1 MKKSS
6 LFFIIGIALFAAAD
20 QLQFEGAIPADVNT
34 AAMTA
39 EYYRIYRMVAPRQRP
54 DPAPLRIVYYTKKS
68 DENFDNVL
76 PEWGG
81 GGAIGG
87 NLIVVP
93 TAFKPFL
100 EQSFNQV
107 TRHEL
112 VHAVLARAY
121 PGVAIPRWFHEGVA
135 MTLSGELG
143 FQENVVVSAAIFTG
157 SLMSL
162 ASIDSVNSFGRN
174 RADLAYCQSHLA
186 VLFLIDQ
193 FGMEVVPDL
202 LIMARKTGSFW
213 NGIHAALSL
222 SPPEFE
228 GFYRKDISSRYQLAF
243 VFADYYVFWVAI
255 ALLFLVAAGVAI
267 VRKQK
272 KLAQMARDE
281 KAEDDE
287 AEQALAPVE
296 LLQAAPAVSA
306 PPPDS
311 PADYGDQPDEQID
324 MGEEKYPDEDEEDE
338 DYDED
343 DDDYILG
350 DGVELE
356 DEEDDDD
363 ELEDEDEEGFGE
375 DEGDEDYDGKKS

>member
-1 MKKSS
+1 
-6 LFFIIGIALFAAAD
+6 
-20 QLQFEGAIPADVNT
+20 
-34 AAMTA
+34 
-39 EYYRIYRMVAPRQRP
+39 MVAPRQRP

-87 NLIVVP
+87 NLIVIP

-100 EQSFNQV
+100 EQSFGQI
-107 TRHEL
+107 TLHEL

-162 ASIDSVNSFGRN
+162 ASIDSVNSYGRN

-193 FGMEVVPDL
+193 YGMEVVPDL

-213 NGIHAALSL
+213 NGVHAALSL
-222 SPPEFE
+222 TPPEFE
-228 GFYRKDISSRYQLAF
+228 GLYRKDISSRFQLAF

-272 KLAQMARDE
+272 KLAQMAREE
-281 KAEDDE
+281 KEDDD
-287 AEQALAPVE
+287 AEQALSPVE
-296 LLQAAPAVSA
+296 PPPAAHAVSA

-311 PADYGDQPDEQID
+311 PADYGDQPDEQVD
-324 MGEEKYPDEDEEDE
+324 MGEEMFPDEDEEEDE

-356 DEEDDDD
+356 DEEDDD
-363 ELEDEDEEGFGE
+363 EFKNEDEEGFEE
-375 DEGDEDYDGKKS
+375 DEGEEGEDKKS

>member
-1 MKKSS
+1 MKN
-6 LFFIIGIALFAAAD
+6 FIISLLIIISFLFAA
-20 QLQFEGAIPADVNT
+20 QLQFEGAIPPDINT
-34 AAMTA
+34 ATMTA

-87 NLIVVP
+87 NLIVIP
-93 TAFKPFL
+93 TAIRPFL
-100 EQSFNQV
+100 EQSFGQV

-121 PGVAIPRWFHEGVA
+121 PGLEIPRWFHEGVA
-135 MTLSGELG
+135 MTLSGEIG

-162 ASIDSVNSFGRN
+162 ASIDSVNNFGRN

-193 FGMEVVPDL
+193 YGIDIVPDL

-213 NGIHAALSL
+213 NGVHAVLSL
-222 SPPEFE
+222 MPPEFE
-228 GFYRKDISSRYQLAF
+228 GLYRKDISSRFQLAF

-272 KLAQMARDE
+272 KLAQMAREE
-281 KAEDDE
+281 KEDDD
-287 AEQALAPVE
+287 AEQSLAPAE
-296 LLQAAPAVSA
+296 PLQAAPAFCA
-306 PPPDS
+306 PPPV
-311 PADYGDQPDEQID
+311 PPFEPGDQPDDQIY
-324 MGEEKYPDEDEEDE
+324 MGEEKYPEEDEEE
-338 DYDED
+338 EELEDED
-343 DDDYILG
+343 DDDYILA

-356 DEEDDDD
+356 DEED
-363 ELEDEDEEGFGE
+363 EDEDEEEGFGE
-375 DEGDEDYDGKKS
+375 DEGDAGNKN

>member
-1 MKKSS
+1 MKKSV
-6 LFFIIGIALFAAAD
+6 LFYIMAIVSFAAAD
-20 QLQFEGAIPADVNT
+20 QLQFEGAIPPGVNT
-34 AAMTA
+34 AALTA

-68 DENFDNVL
+68 EENFDNVL

-87 NLIVVP
+87 NLIVIP

-100 EQSFNQV
+100 EQSFSQI
-107 TRHEL
+107 TLHEL

-162 ASIDSVNSFGRN
+162 ASIDSVNCFGRN

-193 FGMEVVPDL
+193 YGMDVVPDL

-213 NGIHAALSL
+213 NGVHAALSL
-222 SPPEFE
+222 TPTEFE
-228 GFYRKDISSRYQLAF
+228 GLYRKDISSRFQLAF

-272 KLAQMARDE
+272 KLAQMALEE
-281 KAEDDE
+281 KEDGD
-287 AEQALAPVE
+287 AEQSP
-296 LLQAAPAVSA
+296 APAEPLLVAPADTA
-306 PPPDS
+306 PPPES
-311 PADYGDQPDEQID
+311 PTDYGDQPDEQVD
-324 MGEEKYPDEDEEDE
+324 MGEDKYTDEDEEE

-343 DDDYILG
+343 DDDFILA

-363 ELEDEDEEGFGE
+363 EFEDEDEDEGSEEGEGE
-375 DEGDEDYDGKKS
+375 DKKS